1 MCLLFLI
8 KGPDLVTRGAT
19 LSHHHPQSFPLAS
32 NVPNHTAP
40 IVAFPRHPVKLVG
53 HVSEQAQLRR
63 LSPERRASLPVAKES
78 RAKSELQ
85 GVVLT
90 LASPG
95 SDRSRS

>member
-1 MCLLFLI
+1 MLMCLLLI

-19 LSHHHPQSFPLAS
+19 FSHHPHSSPHAS
-32 NVPNHTAP
+32 NVQNP
-40 IVAFPRHPVKLVG
+40 IVAFPRHPVKVVG

-63 LSPERRASLPVAKES
+63 LSPERRASLPIAKES

-95 SDRSRS
+95 SDRSRI